1 MAKSIYDDEYRSLIK
16 RLRDHRKS
24 VGMTQQ
30 ALADALGKPQ
40 SYVAKV
46 EGCKR
51 RLDVIE
57 FKHWCKAL
65 RVDVV
70 EILTS

>member
-16 RLRDHRKS
+16 RLRDHRVL

-40 SYVAKV
+40 SFVAKV
-46 EGCKR
+46 EGCER

-57 FKHWCKAL
+57 FKHWCEVL
-65 RVDVV
+65 DV
-70 EILTS
+70 ESAKFL